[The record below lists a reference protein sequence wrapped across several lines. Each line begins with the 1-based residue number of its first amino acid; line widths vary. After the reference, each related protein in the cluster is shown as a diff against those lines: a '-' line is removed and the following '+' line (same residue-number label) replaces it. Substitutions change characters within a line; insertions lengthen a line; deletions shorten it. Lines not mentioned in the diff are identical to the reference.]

1 MSKPNYLDSKI
12 HPLVFKI
19 TQALGYLFA
28 AIQTTNRKVLPSLIL
43 RDKQVTTKEKLYFS
57 ENQKN
62 AEAYKEDLDNIGF
75 TFDEPRYN
83 QLDEPYRSRIETVPT
98 RNPTKKGIETTLKF
112 FIDNFSGID
121 NLTNVDVV
129 VEECYKDF
137 CDGVSTSFDSA
148 LRGNAYSRLFRV
160 NIVLYPKKVD
170 SYLIKIPDLTSIF
183 SFEDIYVFSQKLLA
197 AGITLDRI
205 SMVTN
210 GVKKEL
216 YAHK

>member
-1 MSKPNYLDSKI
+1 MSKPNYIDFKD
-12 HPLVFKI
+12 HPILFKLSQVF
-19 TQALGYLFA
+19 GYFLTS
-28 AIQTTNRKVLPSLIL
+28 IKVKNRKTLPTLVL
-43 RDKQVTTKEKLYFS
+43 RDKFYNKRDKLYFV

-62 AEAYKEDLDNIGF
+62 AESYGGDLDNIGF
-75 TFDEPRYN
+75 NFDEPRYN
-83 QLDEPYRSRIETVPT
+83 QLDEPYRTRIETVPT

-112 FIDNFSGID
+112 FIDNFSGVS

-137 CDGVSTSFDSA
+137 CDGVSTSFDSPI
-148 LRGNAYSRLFRV
+148 RGDLYSRLFRV

-183 SFEDIYVFSQKLLA
+183 SFEDIHTFSQKLLA
-197 AGITLDRI
+197 AGITLDKI

>member
-1 MSKPNYLDSKI
+1 MSKVNYIDFKD
-12 HPLVFKI
+12 HPVLFKLTQVF
-19 TQALGYLFA
+19 GYFLT
-28 AIQTTNRKVLPSLIL
+28 AIRVKNRKTLPTLVL
-43 RDKQVTTKEKLYFS
+43 RDKFQTTESILYFA

-62 AEAYKEDLDNIGF
+62 AEAYDEDLDNIGF
-75 TFDEPRYN
+75 NFDEPRYN
-83 QLDEPYRSRIETVPT
+83 QLDEPYRTRIETVPT
-98 RNPTKKGIETTLKF
+98 RNPTKKGVETTLKF
-112 FIDNFSGID
+112 FIDNFSGLPDI
-121 NLTNVDVV
+121 TNVDVV

-137 CDGVSTSFDSA
+137 CDGVSTSFDSP
-148 LRGNAYSRLFRV
+148 LRGDLYSRLFRV

-170 SYLIKIPDLTSIF
+170 GYLIKIPDLTSIF
-183 SFEDIYVFSQKLLA
+183 SFEDVHTFSQKLLA